1 MNLGILPYG
10 LIILLLLISGCTNN
24 GVTNSDNISTS
35 LGTIVYT
42 DVMSGK
48 FRFLLIPK
56 TEGIAY
62 EKMSLKELESLA
74 RSQNDSSWYTLS
86 EEMYN
91 KINIGQSVE
100 VKWDSSHQFESNPP
114 IRSMKD
120 IKVTPN

>member
-1 MNLGILPYG
+1 MKLGILPYG
-10 LIILLLLISGCTNN
+10 LIILVLFISGCTIN

-35 LGTIVYT
+35 LGTIVYK
-42 DVMSGK
+42 DVMNEK

-56 TEGIAY
+56 TEGFAY

-86 EEMYN
+86 EEIYN
-91 KINIGQSVE
+91 KINIGQNVE

-114 IRSMKD
+114 IRFMKD
-120 IKVTPN
+120 INVIPN